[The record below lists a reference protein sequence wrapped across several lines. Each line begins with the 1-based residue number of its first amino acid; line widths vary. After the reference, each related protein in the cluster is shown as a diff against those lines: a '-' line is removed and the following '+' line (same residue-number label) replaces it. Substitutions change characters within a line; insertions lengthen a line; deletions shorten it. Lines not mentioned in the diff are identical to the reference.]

1 MRGCWNSVSEHIHGT
16 NGSAEISAGKIF
28 DRSGKL
34 IWKSQAE
41 NIKGKGW
48 QQEQNDFF
56 AALRQGE
63 RPNETEQGAMSTM
76 TAIMGRMATYSGK
89 IVRFKDAIRSDIQLA
104 NVDALHSLDDI
115 APVLRDA
122 AGDYPL
128 PIPGS
133 KTPLT

>member
-1 MRGCWNSVSEHIHGT
+1 
-16 NGSAEISAGKIF
+16 
-28 DRSGKL
+28 
-34 IWKSQAE
+34 
-41 NIKGKGW
+41 
-48 QQEQNDFF
+48 
-56 AALRQGE
+56 
-63 RPNETEQGAMSTM
+63 MSTM